1 MPNRSLNHPERQSV
15 NMLAAYTVVAL
26 EGDDL
31 AGLFNTNPQLV
42 QMAKP
47 FGSARCS
54 SS

>member
-1 MPNRSLNHPERQSV
+1 MPDRSLNHPERQSV
-15 NMLAAYTVVAL
+15 NMLAAYPVAAF
-26 EGDDL
+26 ESADL

-47 FGSARCS
+47 FGSVRCS